1 MSSILPQF
9 QYFKFTENA
18 VSYFTPEKCA
28 IVIPSAPVKTKL
40 TRWTT
45 TEDDYDTDNMEHPY
59 CLVHPAH
66 QEWAEPMTLSELA
79 LDSEYD
85 DDEISSLDEPMT
97 LSELALDS
105 EYDDD
110 EISSLDEP
118 MTLSELALDSEYDD
132 EPMTLDELMYEPDA
146 HPCPNVTTQR
156 GVSYCGD
163 DDEDSLLYEL
173 MSETHAHPCPN
184 VTTQRGV
191 SYCGDDDEDS
201 LLGETM
207 TTEEL
212 ITETDNAHVN
222 NLQSAF
228 DSETCSTQCGFC
240 YRKMQHSET
249 YEFDCGHSLCYEC
262 FYLEFFEE
270 TDGVCPV
277 SDCKKHVKKC
287 IYPQK

>member
-45 TEDDYDTDNMEHPY
+45 TEDDYDTDDMEHPY

-79 LDSEYD
+79 LDSDYD
-85 DDEISSLDEPMT
+85 DDEISSL
-97 LSELALDS
+97 
-105 EYDDD
+105 
-110 EISSLDEP
+110 
-118 MTLSELALDSEYDD
+118 D